1 MDAITM
7 VYGCQDQVC
16 SLDEQPMEPGEVSL
30 AAGARGFCG
39 NVARMSSDFR
49 QECSVMV
56 RWPSTC
62 TLCLVELWWCLL

>member
-1 MDAITM
+1 M
-7 VYGCQDQVC
+7 VCGCQDQVC

-30 AAGARGFCG
+30 AAGARGRRV
-39 NVARMSSDFR
+39 NSLRMSSDFR
-49 QECSVMV
+49 QGCSVVV